1 MICHN
6 ERVPTMFSTPT
17 PALRIVPLVAI
28 ISLTGFAQ
36 AYDNRAATT
45 QKPNVIFILTDDLG
59 WGDLGCYGHP
69 HIKTPH
75 LDRLAKQG
83 TLFTQFYVNGSV
95 CSPSRTAFM
104 TGQYPA
110 RHRVHGHFADHRQ
123 NAPRGMPDWLD
134 PTAPLLV
141 RQLKQAGYATAHYGK
156 WHLGNGDGAPEPSNY
171 GFDDSRVL
179 NGNGPTFAEEKEE
192 YFRAKSTG
200 LFVDE
205 AIRFIEAH
213 RESPFYINLWTLV
226 PHATLHPTDEQM
238 EPYKQFGPTRV
249 PYRGAMEIFYG
260 TVTAMDAELGRLFK
274 KLDELKLAENTIVV
288 FSSDNGPEDIHAG
301 NASHSGVGTPGPFR
315 GRKRSLY
322 EGGVRVPFIVRWP
335 GHVPAGRVDEDSVV
349 SAVDF
354 LPTLCKLS
362 GTPLPVDYKGDGE
375 DISDILAG
383 TARARQ
389 KPLFWEWRF
398 RIVGYPVH
406 HSPMLSVRDGRWK
419 LLLNPDR
426 DRVELYDIPND
437 RMELN
442 NVAAQHAD
450 VVNRMASEAL
460 AWQSTLPP
468 GPIEPRAG
476 QVIYGWPKTSR

>member
-1 MICHN
+1 MGF
-6 ERVPTMFSTPT
+6 EGPAPT
-17 PALRIVPLVAI
+17 P
-28 ISLTGFAQ
+28 S
-36 AYDNRAATT
+36 
-45 QKPNVIFILTDDLG
+45 KPNVIFILADDLG
-59 WGDLGCYGHP
+59 WGDLGCYGNP

-83 TLFTQFYVNGSV
+83 TLFTQFYVNASV

-134 PTAPLLV
+134 PAAPLLS

-156 WHLGNGDGAPEPSNY
+156 WHLGNGDGAPEPKAY
-171 GFDDSRVL
+171 GFDDSRVA
-179 NGNGPTFAEEKEE
+179 NGNGPTFAEEKDE

-205 AIRFIEAH
+205 TIRFIESH
-213 RESPFYINLWTLV
+213 RNTPFYINLWTLV

-238 EPYKQFGPTRV
+238 EPYKKLGPTRV

-274 KLDELKLAENTIVV
+274 KLDELKLADNTIVV

-301 NASHSGVGTPGPFR
+301 TASHSGVGTAGPFR

-322 EGGVRVPFIVRWP
+322 EGGVREPFIVRWP
-335 GHVPAGRVDEDSVV
+335 GHVQAGRIDEESIV

-354 LPTLCKLS
+354 LPTLCKLT
-362 GTPLPVDYKGDGE
+362 GAGLPENYKGDGE
-375 DISDILAG
+375 DIRDILAG
-383 TARARQ
+383 KSRERT

-398 RIVGYPVH
+398 RIIGYPYY
-406 HSPMLSVRDGRWK
+406 HSPMLSVRAGKWK

-426 DRVELYDIPND
+426 SRVELYDIPGD
-437 RMELN
+437 RMELA
-442 NVAAQHAD
+442 NVAAQHPD
-450 VVNRMASEAL
+450 VVERLANEAL
-460 AWQSTLPP
+460 AWQKTLPP
-468 GPIEPRAG
+468 GPVEPFAG
-476 QVIYGWPKTSR
+476 KVTYGWPSSDHPKGARDGNLQRERGTPSTKRTTP